1 MPVPN
6 LAPCWTWPADLTSCL
21 GLGAALSL
29 QVSQVVPGLTDS
41 PWSLSLLCWPV
52 MGHHGTVL
60 LSKRTLCQPSSWLL
74 FPAKHLWLHPDTKTF
89 MKPFFPSMLLS
100 VTFRSSDLF
109 SFSKPPHGSKQQECA
124 EHPSVLCEEMLHE
137 GNAEMFLPSGTVGFS
152 QQSICSR
159 MPVTFLQWDFS
170 ARSAVLPRARAAPR
184 AGSVSNWFLR
194 SLSKENK
201 PKKGLVSDCL
211 ECLSLLHPKR
221 N

>member
-1 MPVPN
+1 MSGGPWAHRQPLIPVPAL
-6 LAPCWTWPADLTSCL
+6 LAC
-21 GLGAALSL
+21 
-29 QVSQVVPGLTDS
+29 
-41 PWSLSLLCWPV
+41 
-52 MGHHGTVL
+52 HGTPWNCAFVKEDTLPTFVL
-60 LSKRTLCQPSSWLL
+60 SSLPCQASL
-74 FPAKHLWLHPDTKTF
+74 LHPDTTTF

-109 SFSKPPHGSKQQECA
+109 SFSKPPHGSKQQECT

-184 AGSVSNWFLR
+184 AGSVSN
-194 SLSKENK
+194 
-201 PKKGLVSDCL
+201 
-211 ECLSLLHPKR
+211 
-221 N
+221 